1 MIEINEPS
9 YPSSEVHLGPFIS
22 VQSKKLWMRG
32 YYCKKFVSFVTRM
45 LSLLAFT
52 AFSLR
57 LEAKILKHKGP
68 KGLVLKGS
76 KEVGNEEYKR
86 SCLGKRKSQ
95 EVITIKLRPN

>member
-1 MIEINEPS
+1 M
-9 YPSSEVHLGPFIS
+9 G
-22 VQSKKLWMRG
+22 SKKLWMGG
-32 YYCKKFVSFVTRM
+32 YYCKKFVSFVTCM

-76 KEVGNEEYKR
+76 MEVGNEEYKR
-86 SCLGKRKSQ
+86 VLPWEEKIPRGD
-95 EVITIKLRPN
+95 TIKLRPN

>member
-9 YPSSEVHLGPFIS
+9 YPSSEIRVAG
-22 VQSKKLWMRG
+22 SKKLWMGG
-32 YYCKKFVSFVTRM
+32 YYCKKFVSFVTCM

-76 KEVGNEEYKR
+76 MEVGNEEYKR

-95 EVITIKLRPN
+95 EVIPSN